1 MIKKLIK
8 LLIKIFLAL
17 AIVLEL
23 LVIFNNS
30 KRPTTSPE
38 YIIVPGARCKNNEP
52 MLALKYR
59 LDSAYEYYTINGGA
73 KNGGAKIITTGAES
87 QGETIS
93 EAMIAKNY
101 LVSLG
106 VNESDIITEENS
118 KNTIENLEFASDIAG
133 KDKNYLIV
141 SNGFHMFRLD
151 LISKYIGIKHELY
164 SAKTPQDILVKNYLQ
179 EVASI
184 FYLAFKIVT
193 GKV

>member
-73 KNGGAKIITTGAES
+73 KNGVAKIITTGAES

>member
-23 LVIFNNS
+23 LVI
-30 KRPTTSPE
+30 
-38 YIIVPGARCKNNEP
+38 V
-52 MLALKYR
+52 
-59 LDSAYEYYTINGGA
+59 
-73 KNGGAKIITTGAES
+73 
-87 QGETIS
+87 
-93 EAMIAKNY
+93 
-101 LVSLG
+101 
-106 VNESDIITEENS
+106 ITEENS

-133 KDKNYLIV
+133 KDKKYLIV

>member
-59 LDSAYEYYTINGGA
+59 LDAAYEYYTINDDV
-73 KNGGAKIITTGAES
+73 KIITTGAES

-93 EAMIAKNY
+93 EAMAAKNY

-106 VNESDIITEENS
+106 VDESDVITEEHS
-118 KNTIENLEFASDIAG
+118 KNTIENLEYASDIAG
-133 KDKNYLIV
+133 KDKEYLIV
-141 SNGFHMFRLD
+141 SNGFHMFRID
-151 LISKYIGIKHELY
+151 LISKYLGIKHELY
-164 SAKTPQDILVKNYLQ
+164 SAKTPNDILVKNYLQ

>member
-17 AIVLEL
+17 AIVLEI

-30 KRPTTSPE
+30 KRPSGSPE

-59 LDSAYEYYTINGGA
+59 LDAAYEYYTIHGA
-73 KNGGAKIITTGAES
+73 VKIITTGAES

-93 EAMIAKNY
+93 EAMAA
-101 LVSLG
+101 
-106 VNESDIITEENS
+106 
-118 KNTIENLEFASDIAG
+118 NLEYASDIAG
-133 KDKNYLIV
+133 KDKEYLIV
-141 SNGFHMFRLD
+141 SNGFHMFRID
-151 LISKYIGIKHELY
+151 LISKYLGIKHELY
-164 SAKTPQDILVKNYLQ
+164 SAKTPNDILVKNYLQ

>member
-1 MIKKLIK
+1 MIKKIIK

-23 LVIFNNS
+23 LVILNNS
-30 KRPTTSPE
+30 KRPSGSPE

-59 LDSAYEYYTINGGA
+59 LDAAYEYYTIHGA
-73 KNGGAKIITTGAES
+73 VKIITTGAES

-93 EAMIAKNY
+93 EAMAAKNY
-101 LVSLG
+101 LVTLG
-106 VNESDIITEENS
+106 VDEADVITEEHS
-118 KNTIENLEFASDIAG
+118 TNTIENLEYASDIAG
-133 KDKNYLIV
+133 KDKEYLIV
-141 SNGFHMFRLD
+141 SNGFHMFRID
-151 LISKYIGIKHELY
+151 LISKYLGIKHELY
-164 SAKTPQDILVKNYLQ
+164 SAKTPNDIIVKNYLQ